1 MDTTLEIQNNTLDL
15 DTINNLLANFG
26 EKSIIFDE
34 NPLSNSLCTITE
46 FITNNTPRTNHDLIS
61 SKDSRK
67 NPLNNEE
74 SDDDDDCKSSSSSSS
89 SSDCE
94 AGDDQGFKQP
104 KKKSKTTIKRKV
116 NFQFIEDADKRA
128 QAKCNRY
135 NGIIKKI
142 KWLDCLTGSETLLM
156 NLDRKGKLKTYSVNT
171 GVFESVL
178 PKYKNLIGINKTK
191 KQFKNSYALCDLKA
205 DSNKLSEASERILN
219 CRDSDKI
226 IYANAKMPMSRSVE
240 FNSISSSDEEEEE
253 AEVVVMKRKT
263 KSVPKEP
270 IGKENLKKKSK
281 K

>member
-104 KKKSKTTIKRKV
+104 KKKLKTTIKRKV

-178 PKYKNLIGINKTK
+178 PK
-191 KQFKNSYALCDLKA
+191 F
-205 DSNKLSEASERILN
+205 
-219 CRDSDKI
+219 
-226 IYANAKMPMSRSVE
+226 
-240 FNSISSSDEEEEE
+240 
-253 AEVVVMKRKT
+253 
-263 KSVPKEP
+263 
-270 IGKENLKKKSK
+270 
-281 K
+281 